1 MWVLEDRNVSKNK
14 FAILAR
20 ILHSIR
26 MRENSRLFLKLEQ
39 MGPSMNKILGDL
51 NITHALGTTQIFD
64 KKVNRIL
71 D

>member
-1 MWVLEDRNVSKNK
+1 
-14 FAILAR
+14 
-20 ILHSIR
+20 